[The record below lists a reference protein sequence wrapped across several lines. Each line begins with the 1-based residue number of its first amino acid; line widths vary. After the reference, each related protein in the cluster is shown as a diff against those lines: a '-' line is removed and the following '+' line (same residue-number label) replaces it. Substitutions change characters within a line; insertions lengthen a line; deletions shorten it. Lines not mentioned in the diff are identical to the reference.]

1 MKARSCPR
9 RVCVLT
15 QLYWLRNQLRLF
27 SCSYFWIWE
36 NSTICK
42 DPGASSL
49 DRKNPPYYLL
59 KWFPVGS
66 PPVKPLS
73 SRWSSSLWLMGGP
86 NSGKEARAPRTWRS
100 VICALVQA
108 GVTENGG
115 VFPQNPDRKWVRTVC
130 WGTRLWPCV
139 CVGGGGGGG
148 GGCCPKWWSLLLAI
162 AEPNSTPPPKHTPDP
177 SLRLWACGI
186 PMGIFGYIQPFGV
199 PSLSASSTSR
209 TACHPTISHT
219 HSLIYIS
226 RVGVNMPI
234 WQVRKLR
241 LEEGISLARFAGYK
255 RGGQPGGD
263 SGSPISVEVSAPRAR
278 PC

>member
-27 SCSYFWIWE
+27 SCSYFWFWE

-100 VICALVQA
+100 AICALVQA
-108 GVTENGG
+108 GVTENGS

-130 WGTRLWPCV
+130 WGTCLWPWV
-139 CVGGGGGGG
+139 CVGGGGG
-148 GGCCPKWWSLLLAI
+148 CCPTWWSLSLAI
-162 AEPNSTPPPKHTPDP
+162 AEPNSTPPKTHTWPQFKAVSMRDPHGDFWVHSAFWCPK
-177 SLRLWACGI
+177 SI
-186 PMGIFGYIQPFGV
+186 SIQYLQN
-199 PSLSASSTSR
+199 SLSSYNFTH
-209 TACHPTISHT
+209 TQSHI
-219 HSLIYIS
+219 HL
-226 RVGVNMPI
+226 
-234 WQVRKLR
+234 
-241 LEEGISLARFAGYK
+241 
-255 RGGQPGGD
+255 
-263 SGSPISVEVSAPRAR
+263 
-278 PC
+278 